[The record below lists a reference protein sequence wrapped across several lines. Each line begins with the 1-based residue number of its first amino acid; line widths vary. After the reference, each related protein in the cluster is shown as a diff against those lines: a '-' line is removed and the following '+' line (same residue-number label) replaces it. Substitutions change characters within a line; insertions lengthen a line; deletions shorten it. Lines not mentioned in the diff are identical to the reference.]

1 MSSDRLGC
9 DLNSYIDFDD
19 GMPRSPFK
27 VWALVWGKCNDP
39 ATAVIKKKN
48 LPLHT
53 VKSCRLLPAA
63 TERQQQGF
71 PKENSKVKV
80 QVQNRHQP

>member
-53 VKSCRLLPAA
+53 VNRVVFCLQPLKDSSKGS
-63 TERQQQGF
+63 QKKI
-71 PKENSKVKV
+71 PK
-80 QVQNRHQP
+80 